1 MLDTP
6 MQPATDASS
15 STLPAGSAPAAPP
28 PTTSTAVPDKCANGC
43 GKKASTLACPKCKEL
58 GVPGQFFCSQLCFA
72 KNYPLHVRKK
82 HAPKPQSSYKFPPG
96 TYDPWQ
102 SVKMHKYTGSLRAVY
117 PEKPVPKRDVPP
129 HIVRPDH
136 ANDQNGVSFSERKA
150 LINERSGRVLNAEEI
165 EGMRVVCRYSREV
178 LDIAAAA
185 IRPGITTLEIDEI
198 VHAECLKRNSY
209 PSPLNYGLFPRS
221 VCTSIN
227 EVICHGIP
235 DARPLE
241 DGDIIN
247 LDVSL
252 YHGGFHG
259 DINATYPVGAS
270 VSKERLDV
278 IACSRECLDE
288 AIRMCKPGVAYQT
301 LGARI
306 EEIATRY
313 GFQSNKTYSGHG
325 INQLFHAPAP
335 NVFHY
340 AGNRA
345 SGVMKP
351 GQTFTI
357 EPMICVGQ
365 QKDVH
370 WPDKWTATTIDGKAS
385 AQFEETLLITETG
398 VEVLTAA
405 PGWTLPEPK
414 GAAAPA
420 AGIEQAQASG
430 EKREGEGAA
439 PKKKKKK
446 AKKVG
451 ATAAGEGPAAAS
463 EA

>member
-1 MLDTP
+1 MVDDSS
-6 MQPATDASS
+6 PAAANG
-15 STLPAGSAPAAPP
+15 STGAAPAGTNGASAIPR
-28 PTTSTAVPDKCANGC
+28 TCANGC
-43 GKKASTLACPKCKEL
+43 GKKAGTLECPKCREL

-72 KNYPLHVRKK
+72 SKYPLHVRKK
-82 HAPKPQSSYKFPPG
+82 HAPKPQPSYTYPPG
-96 TYDPWQ
+96 THDPFKG
-102 SVKMHKYTGSLRAVY
+102 VKNHKYTGALRAVY
-117 PEKPVPKRDVPP
+117 PDVPVPKREVPP

-136 ANDQNGVSFSERKA
+136 ADEANGVSFSERTA
-150 LINERSGRVLNAEEI
+150 LINERAGRVLGPEGI
-165 EGMRVVCRYSREV
+165 EAMRKVCRLSREV

-185 IRPGITTLEIDEI
+185 IRPGITTLELDAI
-198 VHAECLKRNSY
+198 VHDECIKRDAY

-227 EVICHGIP
+227 EIICHGIP

-252 YHGGFHG
+252 YHGGYHG
-259 DINATYPVGAS
+259 DINATYPVGPS
-270 VSKERLDV
+270 VPQQSLDL

-288 AIRMCKPGVAYQT
+288 AIRMCKPGVAYQD
-301 LGARI
+301 LGRVI
-306 EEIATRY
+306 EEVATRY
-313 GFQSNKTYSGHG
+313 GFHSNKTYSGHG
-325 INQLFHAPAP
+325 INELFHAPAP

-357 EPMICVGQ
+357 EPMICVGSA
-365 QKDVH
+365 KDVH
-370 WPDKWTATTIDGKAS
+370 WADNWTAATSDGKPS

-405 PGWTLPEPK
+405 PGRVLPEK
-414 GAAAPA
+414 KVAGGA
-420 AGIEQAQASG
+420 EAQE
-430 EKREGEGAA
+430 EKAVEEGAKAQGEGA

-446 AKKVG
+446 AKK
-451 ATAAGEGPAAAS
+451 AAA
-463 EA
+463 